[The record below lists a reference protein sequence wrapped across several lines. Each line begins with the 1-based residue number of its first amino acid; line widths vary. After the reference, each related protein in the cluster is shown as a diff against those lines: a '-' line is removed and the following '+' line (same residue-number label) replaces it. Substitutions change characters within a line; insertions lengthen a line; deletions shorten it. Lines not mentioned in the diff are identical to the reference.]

1 MSYLNCPFCHAQTY
15 PQGTTDFMLGIG
27 LQRYVCVSKHV
38 FYVEVEDKKIQEYLD
53 RGIEPRDI

>member
-1 MSYLNCPFCHAQTY
+1 
-15 PQGTTDFMLGIG
+15 MLGIG